1 MAGAQLARRE
11 LLACSEASESAS
23 EGGYDMTPIGIP
35 PDAASELVALRARVA
50 ELEAELGRSPEGEGK
65 SGAGSRLAPA
75 LESPRRI
82 SSSASVPANV
92 LMDKYLG
99 ASPMRLL
106 GGRLPWLVALLLL
119 QSTAALVMAMFEE
132 LLDRELVIAFFV
144 PMIVGTGGN
153 AGNQPGVAVTRA
165 LGLGI
170 PPRGVLWKIMRRE
183 ASNLPPISR
192 RDLPPISRQD
202 LPLTRLRSRAGGS
215 RLGDLDGAHSR
226 LIRSC
231 CCGVP
236 G

>member
-1 MAGAQLARRE
+1 MAGAELARRE

-35 PDAASELVALRARVA
+35 PDAASELAALRARVA

-65 SGAGSRLAPA
+65 SRAGSRLAPA

-82 SSSASVPANV
+82 SSSSVPANV

-99 ASPMRLL
+99 ASPMRSL
-106 GGRLPWLVALLLL
+106 GGRLPWLVSLLLL

-170 PPRGVLWKIMRRE
+170 PPKKVLWKIMRRE

-192 RDLPPISRQD
+192 RDLPPISCRD
-202 LPLTRLRSRAGGS
+202 RPPRSPSDPPPTSRRRLSAW
-215 RLGDLDGAHSR
+215 
-226 LIRSC
+226 
-231 CCGVP
+231 
-236 G
+236 